1 MILETLMLLSATKSG
16 RSHLRSNG
24 SYLVL
29 RELHQQEKN
38 PEVLSACQK
47 LIEVLIADEP
57 EVGMEN
63 LLEVTIPEELQR
75 RFQQED
81 EEEEERRRKQREEEE
96 TSR

>member
-1 MILETLMLLSATKSG
+1 SQLSATKAG

-47 LIEVLIADEP
+47 LIEVLIGDEP
-57 EVGMEN
+57 EEGMEN
-63 LLEVTIPEELQR
+63 LLEVTIPEELER
-75 RFQQED
+75 RFKEED
-81 EEEEERRRKQREEEE
+81 EEEERRRKEREREREEEE